1 MKGKKNRKVKTLYLL
16 DTNICIYAIN
26 MRSKSVVEKV
36 RQRSV
41 DEIAISSVTVA
52 ELEYGLQKSIRKNTT
67 REALIEFLA
76 PFSIIDFTS
85 LDAAEYGKIRAFLE
99 EKGTPIGAYDLQ
111 LAAQALARDIVLVSN
126 NAREFSRV
134 PGLKLENW
142 AAAD

>member
-1 MKGKKNRKVKTLYLL
+1 MKGKKSREIKLIYLL

-52 ELEYGLQKSIRKNTT
+52 ELEYGLQKSSRKNTT
-67 REALIEFLA
+67 REALVEFLA

-85 LDAAEYGKIRAFLE
+85 LDATEYGKIRAFLE

-111 LAAQALARDIVLVSN
+111 LAAQALARDLTLVSN
-126 NAREFSRV
+126 NEREFSRI
-134 PGLKLENW
+134 PRLKLENW
-142 AAAD
+142 AA

>member
-1 MKGKKNRKVKTLYLL
+1 MKSGKSPVVKPLYLL

-36 RQRSV
+36 RQRLV

-52 ELEYGLQKSIRKNTT
+52 ELEYGLQKSSRKTAT
-67 REALIEFLA
+67 RAALIEFLA
-76 PFSIIDFTS
+76 PFAIIDFTS

-111 LAAQALARDIVLVSN
+111 IAAQALARGLVLVSN
-126 NAREFSRV
+126 NEREFSRV
-134 PGLKLENW
+134 PQLKLENW
-142 AAAD
+142 AD

>member
-1 MKGKKNRKVKTLYLL
+1 MRGKKSREVRTLYLL

-52 ELEYGLQKSIRKNTT
+52 ELEYGLQKSSRKNTT

-85 LDAAEYGKIRAFLE
+85 LDAIEYGKIRAFLE

-111 LAAQALARDIVLVSN
+111 LAAQALARDLVLVSN
-126 NAREFSRV
+126 NAREFGRV

-142 AAAD
+142 TAAD